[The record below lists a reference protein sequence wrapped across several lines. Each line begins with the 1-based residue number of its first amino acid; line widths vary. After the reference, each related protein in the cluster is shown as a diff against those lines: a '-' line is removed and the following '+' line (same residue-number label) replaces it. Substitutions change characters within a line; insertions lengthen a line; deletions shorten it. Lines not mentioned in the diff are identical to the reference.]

1 MKFRYIK
8 TKTVACILAMSLA
21 LQGCNDNYF
30 DAQPDNLLNIDNI
43 FSNRAQTENYWGG
56 LYAEIPDIWNQP
68 YGFQYSAIT
77 DEIDASNWVNGD
89 LSNFNSGAI
98 SADNV
103 PSPYVGIYKKIRQ
116 CGIFIENVDK
126 CQELLDAE
134 NGARLIKEYKA
145 EAKFLR
151 AYYYWILM
159 KSFGPMVIMPFN
171 SDELAEENYQI
182 PRSSWDECVEF
193 IVQQMDEAAVD
204 LPVQHYQGSTT
215 TVDGTQLGRI
225 NKMIVEAVKSEVTL
239 FSASPLY
246 NGNTDLANWKNL
258 DGKQLIS
265 QSYDGSKW
273 KTAADAAKKA
283 IDIAV
288 ANGKSLYVKNGK
300 DAFETAI
307 LSTRD
312 LFWDGYQQEGIFIR
326 PATNSDQW
334 ERHAAPR
341 AVTGTAYNGLAVLQV
356 LVDDFRMAN
365 GESIKESDT
374 YNETTYTDQE
384 TIYYSSGT
392 NNMYVG
398 REPRFYSYVTFN
410 GSAIIGAP
418 KSGMKWVEF
427 YPSGNSGRNGAPR
440 DWPRTGYTAR
450 KNVHPT
456 FSLNPENKTS
466 RVAML
471 IRLSELYLNYAEA
484 LNESQPNHPDVL
496 TYLNKVRS
504 RGGLPALSS
513 GLSQAKLR
521 QLIRMERRIEL
532 CYEGKRWFDVRRW
545 KIADQEG
552 SRQGGNFEGMDMT
565 KGSTISSPEFHT
577 RVIAVE
583 RANWHDKNY
592 FMPWHQME
600 IDRNKQLVQIPGY

>member
-1 MKFRYIK
+1 MRFKYINIK
-8 TKTVACILAMSLA
+8 IVACIIAASLA
-21 LQGCNDNYF
+21 VQGCNDNYF

-68 YGFQYSAIT
+68 YTFTYSAIA
-77 DEIDASNWVNGD
+77 DEIDASNWVDGN

-116 CGIFIENVDK
+116 CGIFIDNVDK

-134 NGARLIKEYKA
+134 NGVKLVKEYKA

-151 AYYYWILM
+151 SYYYWILM

-171 SDELAEENYQI
+171 SDEKAEENYQI

-193 IVQQMDEAAVD
+193 ILQQMDEAALD
-204 LPVQHYQGSTT
+204 LPTEHYQGTTT

-258 DGKQLIS
+258 DGKQLIN
-265 QSYDGSKW
+265 QSYDATKW
-273 KTAADAAKKA
+273 KRASDAAKTA
-283 IDIAV
+283 IDIALES
-288 ANGKSLYVKNGK
+288 GKSLYVKNGK
-300 DAFETAI
+300 DAFETAV

-312 LFWDGYQQEGIFIR
+312 LFWDGYQQEGIFVR
-326 PATNSDQW
+326 PATNRHQW
-334 ERHAAPR
+334 EAHAAPR
-341 AVTGTAYNGLAVLQV
+341 AVTGTPYNGLAVLQV

-365 GESIKESDT
+365 GESIEESNSYD
-374 YNETTYTDQE
+374 ETTYTEQE
-384 TIYYSSGT
+384 TAYYSSGA

-410 GSAIIGAP
+410 GAPIIGAP

-427 YPSGNSGRNGAPR
+427 FPSGNSGRNGAPR

-450 KNVHPT
+450 KNIHPT
-456 FSLNPENKTS
+456 FSLNPSNTTN

-496 TYLNKVRS
+496 IYLNKVRV
-504 RGGLPALSS
+504 RGGLPALTS
-513 GLSQAKLR
+513 GLSQGKLR
-521 QLIRMERRIEL
+521 DLIRMERRIEL

-545 KIADQEG
+545 KVADQDG
-552 SRQGGNFEGMDMT
+552 YRQGGNFEGMDMS

-583 RANWHDKNY
+583 RADWHDKNY